1 MQCWSFQIFPLR
13 FVKYQDLNSGNPSSF
28 ESTLLEYFYSLQF
41 HDSIHDEPPPV
52 CKWNGHDG
60 NLQWQN
66 KIQNNNVLKT
76 IIFKIE
82 KIKEHKLWFPLVLR

>member
-1 MQCWSFQIFPLR
+1 MLKLSNFSLKICEI
-13 FVKYQDLNSGNPSSF
+13 SGF
-28 ESTLLEYFYSLQF
+28 GQWESIIIRVHFIRILLQF
-41 HDSIHDEPPPV
+41 TIHDSIHDEPPPV

-82 KIKEHKLWFPLVLR
+82 KIKEDN